1 MARIN
6 VTVEFRKSTAAEPG
20 YSTRIDEGCTIRDLA
35 EQEDIN
41 LRKSDVLVNG
51 SPESLDYALDDGDHV
66 TVVTRNYNSGLLAA

>member
-6 VTVEFRKSTAAEPG
+6 VTVEFRKSTVAEEG
-20 YSTRIDEGCTIRDLA
+20 YPTRINEGDTIRDLA

-51 SPESLDYALDDGDHV
+51 SPEGLDYELEDGDKV
-66 TVVTRNYNSGLLAA
+66 TVVTRNYNSGI